1 MFAVLS
7 FVVLSWTGTA
17 QEIPIPAEELDK
29 ALNNANTLFEQVW
42 PPALAIMKK
51 QMKTAFG
58 NMDEGDMVRKLR
70 VEELKL
76 DTPPSLVKIAC
87 GGSPYCRRIRFRLP
101 GDGTWSVRI
110 AGEIIPPWQRNQ
122 QKWRKLRLTLKDLSM
137 TQDYDVVASAD
148 GSVRLE
154 PFGPPKLTYRLTS
167 PNLLYRAIL
176 STAQKFIGDSLQESL
191 AEDIMADL
199 PIAQM
204 ALVDLGG
211 LDLKH
216 MVTDLGERV
225 RPEAFAIDHSR
236 DTNWR
241 DFDSGGEVT
250 WAPLDGPPE
259 WPTEP
264 VATVDDD
271 AFSVAFLDRELD
283 FYAPSFTAE
292 VAVATP
298 PGTHIEEVTFKLGT
312 REVARLTAPPWRV
325 EVFPDENSQVLLA
338 TATLTDGIQ
347 EDDYLYIE
355 GRGYIEE
362 MEVQYVKLNLSF
374 PTKAFDDAQLRRLK
388 PDAFRVREEGVTQ
401 QIADM
406 SVALDRPLSLVVVMD
421 MSASMEGE
429 RLQRARPAAHK
440 FVDRLIRPGDSMRL
454 VAYNDR
460 IKTSELLTDKG
471 AMLETID
478 HLNQTRGGTHTYDA
492 VWHALD
498 LQDDQ
503 ADRLHVVLL
512 MTDGFNSG
520 GKVTLPQLMS
530 RLHGQDV
537 LLYTAGIGVNRR
549 DWKGGGES
557 LTPSVRPTFV
567 HLQDLYDFAQ
577 ATGARTFFVDDAGRL
592 GRAFGDIE
600 EELRSQLSLGYYSSN
615 HSKGWRQIEV
625 DYLPQSIPIRHKD
638 RYWKE

>member
-1 MFAVLS
+1 
-7 FVVLSWTGTA
+7 
-17 QEIPIPAEELDK
+17 
-29 ALNNANTLFEQVW
+29 
-42 PPALAIMKK
+42 
-51 QMKTAFG
+51 
-58 NMDEGDMVRKLR
+58 
-70 VEELKL
+70 
-76 DTPPSLVKIAC
+76 
-87 GGSPYCRRIRFRLP
+87 
-101 GDGTWSVRI
+101 VRI

-148 GSVRLE
+148 GSARLV

-167 PNLLYRAIL
+167 PNLLYRAVL
-176 STAQKFIGDSLQESL
+176 ATAQKFIGDSLQESL
-191 AEDIMADL
+191 AEDLMADL

-211 LDLKH
+211 LDLRH

-225 RPEAFAIDHSR
+225 RPQAFTFDQSK
-236 DTNWR
+236 DTNWK
-241 DFDSGGEVT
+241 DFDSGSAVA

-259 WPTEP
+259 WSAET
-264 VATVDDD
+264 VASVDDD
-271 AFSVAFLDRELD
+271 AFSVTFLDRELD

-298 PGTHIEEVTFKLGT
+298 PGTRIEEVTFKLGT
-312 REVARLTAPPWRV
+312 REVARLTEPPWRA
-325 EVFPDENSQVLLA
+325 EVFPDEDSQVLLA
-338 TATLTDGIQ
+338 TATLSDGIQ

-388 PDAFRVREEGVTQ
+388 VEAFRVHEDGVNQ

-406 SVALDRPLSLVVVMD
+406 TVALDRPLSLVVVMD
-421 MSASMEGE
+421 MSGSMEGE
-429 RLQRARPAAHK
+429 RLQRARPAARK

-454 VAYNDR
+454 IAYNDQ
-460 IKTSELLTDKG
+460 IKTSGLLTDKS
-471 AMLETID
+471 AMLDAID

-498 LQDDQ
+498 LLDDQ
-503 ADRLHVVLL
+503 ADRLHVALL

-520 GKVTLPQLMS
+520 GKIKLPQLMA
-530 RLHGQDV
+530 RLHSQDV
-537 LLYTAGIGVNRR
+537 LLYTAGIGVKRR
-549 DWKGGGES
+549 DWMSGGES
-557 LTPSVRPTFV
+557 LSPSVRPTFV
-567 HLQDLYDFAQ
+567 HLQDLYDLAQ

-615 HSKGWRQIEV
+615 HGKGWHQIEV